1 MAGVFGTKNT
11 NPQTPLHMKKKYLTP
26 LVTTTTLQA
35 GRCLLAGS
43 GSTGDTTWND
53 AFGSD
58 AEEDEQGNS
67 RRHCVW
73 DDEEESEEY

>member
-1 MAGVFGTKNT
+1 
-11 NPQTPLHMKKKYLTP
+11 MKKKYLTP
-26 LVTTTTLQA
+26 LITTTNLHT

-58 AEEDEQGNS
+58 AEEGEQGNS
-67 RRHCVW
+67 RRRRDVW